1 MARTLHH
8 LRPDLPSDASGGDIS
23 RQKMAEAIL
32 IFCPQISRGEAE
44 GRGAAPLCD
53 AIRKEMTSCA

>member
-8 LRPDLPSDASGGDIS
+8 LRPDLPSDASGGDIWS
-23 RQKMAEAIL
+23 KMKRNVFIFAEI
-32 IFCPQISRGEAE
+32 PRGEAE